1 MDWAA
6 RFFRKLQILFR
17 RERFASE
24 LDEEMAFHRA
34 ETAREFEAEG
44 MMPEDARYAAMR
56 QFGNTTR
63 FKERSQE
70 TVGFRMESILQ
81 DLRFAARQLRKN
93 PGFAWTAVLVLALG
107 ICASVSIFAFVDAAL
122 IKPLPYKNP
131 GGLVGV
137 YESAAACPR
146 CNLSYEDY
154 LDWKK
159 ASSSVFRSFD
169 AWTSN
174 GYLMKIPSG
183 VVPALGLRVTPSFL
197 QTLGVTP
204 ALGRDLRAEDAAPG
218 SPHTALVTYTGWQ
231 KYYGGRRDVV
241 GQTVTLD
248 NALMTIVGV
257 LPRGFQFAPRGGA
270 EFVVPIQELNS
281 CEKRR
286 GCHNLYGVARLK
298 DGASV
303 SAALAAMKSIASQL
317 EREYPGTNRG
327 QGAVVL
333 PLSEV
338 IAGNIRPILLTLL
351 SGAALLL
358 LIATVNVAS
367 LLLVRAESRRREM
380 AVRGALG
387 AAPVRLM
394 RQMVTEGLALAAV
407 GSILGAG
414 AAFGMMQLLLRL
426 IPKSLMEDMPYLAG
440 MGLNWRVAAFAVA
453 ISLLAAAAFAITPAA
468 RLPFQHLRDEL
479 AEGSRGSAGRAWRRF
494 GANFV
499 VLELA
504 IAMVLLAGAS
514 LLGKSFYRLLH
525 VPLGFDASHLATISV
540 AAPDNKYGKDPQA
553 IALSKE
559 LIAGMAALPGV
570 ESAAMT
576 SDLPAN
582 CNCDTTWFRVLG
594 KPWNGEHNDAPER
607 EVSSGYFQTLHARL
621 LRGRYFTE
629 GDDES
634 KPPVVIINQTLA
646 KKYFLPGENPLG
658 QKIGDNDLSPKSLRE
673 IVGVI
678 DDVREAG
685 LDDELAPA
693 VYYPLNQS
701 PDTYFSVLV
710 RTSQAPSAVLASMT
724 AELRHIDPEIGSM
737 NETTM
742 EDHINESPAAYIH
755 RSSAWLVGGFAAIAL
770 LLGVVGLY
778 GVIAYSVSQ
787 RTREIGVRMALGAQR
802 GAVYRLILREAGWLT
817 AIGIFAGALC
827 SLGAGLLMRKLL
839 FGVGSWDAPTLIA
852 VSALLAGAA
861 AAASYLPARRAAS
874 VNPVEAL
881 RAE

>member
-17 RERFASE
+17 RERFANE

-34 ETAREFEAEG
+34 EAAKELEAEG
-44 MMPEDARYAAMR
+44 MAPDEARYAAMR
-56 QFGNTTR
+56 QFGNMTR

-70 TVGFRMESILQ
+70 TVGFRMESIVQ

-131 GGLVGV
+131 RGLVGV
-137 YESAAACPR
+137 YESAAPCPR

-159 ASSSVFRSFD
+159 ASSSVFSSFD
-169 AWTSN
+169 AWASN
-174 GYLMKIPSG
+174 GYLMKTPSG

-204 ALGRDLRAEDAAPG
+204 ALGRGLRAEDAAPG
-218 SPHTALVTYTGWQ
+218 SPHTVLVTYTGWQ

-257 LPRGFQFAPRGGA
+257 LPHGFQFAPRGGA

-281 CEKRR
+281 REKRR

-407 GSILGAG
+407 GSMLGAG

-426 IPKSLMEDMPYLAG
+426 IPKNLVEDMPYLAG
-440 MGLNWRVAAFAVA
+440 MGLNWRVAAFALA
-453 ISLLAAAAFAITPAA
+453 ISLLAAAVFAITPAV

-525 VPLGFDASHLATISV
+525 VPLGFDASHLATISA

-553 IALSKE
+553 IALSKK

-685 LDDELAPA
+685 LDDELVPA

-802 GAVYRLILREAGWLT
+802 SAVYRLILREAGWLT
-817 AIGIFAGALC
+817 AIGILAGALC